1 MSDIKIMPITEWV
14 SALDVGGVT
23 RGWYERRPRNK
34 EFSACRAA
42 HEMPQHD
49 DDIRFNPKWVTARN
63 VSMGHAIL
71 RKHEYKMLFAP
82 TTKIRDTYCEED
94 FSNE

>member
-1 MSDIKIMPITEWV
+1 MSDIKITPVTKWLFKLV
-14 SALDVGGVT
+14 VGGET
-23 RGWYERRPRNK
+23 LGWYERTPRNK
-34 EFSACRAA
+34 EYRTFRVA
-42 HEMPQHD
+42 HEIPQHD

-82 TTKIRDTYCEED
+82 TSEIRDTYCEED

>member
-1 MSDIKIMPITEWV
+1 MSDIKITPITKWLFKLVVDGET
-14 SALDVGGVT
+14 L
-23 RGWYERRPRNK
+23 GWYERRPRNK

-49 DDIRFNPKWVTARN
+49 DDIRFNPKWVTVRN
-63 VSMGHAIL
+63 VSIGHAIL
-71 RKHEYKMLFAP
+71 RKHEYKMLLAP
-82 TTKIRDTYCEED
+82 TSEIRDTYCKED